1 MSDSKQPP
9 QPSPSTLGRMACSF
23 CRRRKLK
30 CDRRTPCES
39 CQKFGFDCKY
49 AAGISSGSS
58 RPDLKSSR
66 VRQLEDRLG
75 RVEHLLHSKNKRDTG
90 TTPTN
95 STGKDAAF
103 EWDSDD
109 ASLDS
114 GAIRMLEEKYFE
126 FVHPVI
132 NIIHPARYA
141 ERMRDPDTRPPI
153 YLRQAMW
160 ALAATTTDLYSD
172 RCEALYQSSRRHLEE
187 DELKN
192 PGMEAINLA
201 PAQTWILIAMY
212 ELNHGYFHRAWMST
226 SRSVRLV
233 QMMRLHRLDGVTQV
247 MDPTLRFVQAPPDL
261 TDAEERRRIFWVTY
275 IMDRSSCISM
285 GFPAL
290 IDERDIRTLL
300 PVSNAAFENSTKE
313 RCLFLSDA
321 LTTQTSNDLSAFAAQ
336 IVIVSLCGSKL
347 AELQRYDPTA
357 APLESAG
364 SIWLQPQRLGGAL
377 TTEFRV
383 PEHLS
388 VPFTPLDPI
397 TAFLNMS
404 AFGCTISVH
413 RAARAQLGQD
423 SVSEVILTQSRKL
436 CVEAASKIVMIMKVT
451 SHWNILSFNPW
462 TSYTLYLACVGFANA
477 WLEER
482 DPALEAPLSFLL
494 ESLRAFKKTSALAT
508 IMLSDINIEFP
519 SLLGQLDKQLAE
531 SLSDDFLAFS
541 GTCAPVQIGSRERST
556 ASDFSVDPDFTNGT
570 TDMLNL
576 EEFDMPQESPDAWDL
591 NLYGLSP
598 FPFGGRL

>member
-1 MSDSKQPP
+1 MRETS
-9 QPSPSTLGRMACSF
+9 
-23 CRRRKLK
+23 
-30 CDRRTPCES
+30 
-39 CQKFGFDCKY
+39 
-49 AAGISSGSS
+49 
-58 RPDLKSSR
+58 
-66 VRQLEDRLG
+66 V
-75 RVEHLLHSKNKRDTG
+75 
-90 TTPTN
+90 TTPPLFL
-95 STGKDAAF
+95 G
-103 EWDSDD
+103 
-109 ASLDS
+109 
-114 GAIRMLEEKYFE
+114 
-126 FVHPVI
+126 
-132 NIIHPARYA
+132 
-141 ERMRDPDTRPPI
+141 
-153 YLRQAMW
+153 W
-160 ALAATTTDLYSD
+160 AL
-172 RCEALYQSSRRHLEE
+172 
-187 DELKN
+187 
-192 PGMEAINLA
+192 
-201 PAQTWILIAMY
+201 
-212 ELNHGYFHRAWMST
+212 T
-226 SRSVRLV
+226 S
-233 QMMRLHRLDGVTQV
+233 
-247 MDPTLRFVQAPPDL
+247 
-261 TDAEERRRIFWVTY
+261 Y
-275 IMDRSSCISM
+275 IQ
-285 GFPAL
+285 
-290 IDERDIRTLL
+290 IRTLL

-321 LTTQTSNDLSAFAAQ
+321 LTTQTSKDLSAFAAQ

-388 VPFTPLDPI
+388 IPFAPLDPT

-423 SVSEVILTQSRKL
+423 SVSEVILTQSRKR

-451 SHWNILSFNPW
+451 SHWDILSVSNKAQTTPSQGQPNSQQFNPW

-508 IMLSDINIEFP
+508 MMLSDINIEFP

-531 SLSDDFLAFS
+531 SLSDVSTFCPIVFHQVLTGQDFFAFS
-541 GTCAPVQIGSRERST
+541 GACVPVQIGTRERST
-556 ASDFSVDPDFTNGT
+556 ASDFSVGPDFTNGT
-570 TDMLNL
+570 ADMLNL
-576 EEFDMPQESPDAWDL
+576 EEFDMPQENPDAWDL